1 MPVTAQDILDDINQ
15 QIESRHYADR
25 FTKMSAEQFRREAC
39 LLQAEMA
46 EKYNVDTAKIRAI
59 NLSMIE
65 DLVSSVKLSANKQLF
80 FRHGEQAKQEGADN
94 SKIAMMSLPR
104 NQTDPI
110 TPLSA
115 IEFISTQLTILFLQA
130 QTKTE
135 CLVEYSA
142 NMRAKQ
148 PGVALQQCL
157 KAEGCESEVLACVNY
172 PEINDNNKDHL
183 QTDGGLAWDKQS
195 VNALLGE
202 NTFEKM
208 VETMRSLSERTKLRV
223 LVTHTQQ
230 HQALGTAKGV
240 EVPRLSNYG
249 FLMHDRDSDT
259 LKVYN
264 NGVYYEKYTL
274 KDMLL
279 ITDTKRMATARY
291 ELELSQNRAKSR
303 LGDVSEL
310 NRWILPLVESPK
322 KSMSI

>member
-1 MPVTAQDILDDINQ
+1 MPVTAQAILDDINQ
-15 QIESRHYADR
+15 QIESRQYADR
-25 FTKMSAEQFRREAC
+25 FSQMSAEEFRREAC
-39 LLQAEMA
+39 LLQAELA
-46 EKYNVDTAKIRAI
+46 QKYNIDTAQIRAI
-59 NLSMIE
+59 NLSMVE
-65 DLVSSVKLSANKQLF
+65 DLASSIKMGANKQLF

-115 IEFISTQLTILFLQA
+115 IEFISTQLTLLYLQA
-130 QTKTE
+130 QTNAE

-148 PGVALQQCL
+148 PGLALKQCL
-157 KAEGCESEVLACVNY
+157 KAEGCESELLACVNY
-172 PEINDNNKDHL
+172 PEINDKNKVHL
-183 QTDGGLAWDKQS
+183 QADGGLDWDKQR

-249 FLMHDRDSDT
+249 FLMYDRDSDT
-259 LKVYN
+259 LKIYN
-264 NGVYYEKYTL
+264 NGVYYEKYSL

-279 ITDTKRMATARY
+279 ITDKKRMATAQY
-291 ELELSQNRAKSR
+291 ELELRQNPVQSR
-303 LGDVSEL
+303 LGDVSDK
-310 NRWILPLVESPK
+310 NRWILPILENPK